1 MEKYIYDPTNGWWY
15 ELIGDYYIPFAHTGE
30 PTTKPGCHTPESH
43 TEAQPVGTR
52 NHHNQSHP
60 CRSNFASEPHT
71 EEQPIGTRD
80 NIPQD
85 KLCKNGITPEASSE
99 LLSEELSTATW
110 SNRHLTYLRKHSPAV
125 YREFL
130 RSGTLHSYLA
140 EIDASAQAMFDRL
153 VIQLAKS
160 QGITEELKA
169 REEMEWVRAMNSIRN
184 TAEEIVLSEVIY
196 A

>member
-1 MEKYIYDPTNGWWY
+1 MEKYIYDSTNGWWY
-15 ELIGDYYIPFAHTGE
+15 ELVGDYYIPCMYSE
-30 PTTKPGCHTPESH
+30 DPTTKPDCHTPESN
-43 TEAQPVGTR
+43 TEVQPVGTR

-60 CRSNFASEPHT
+60 SRSNFASDPRT

-110 SNRHLTYLRKHSPAV
+110 SNRHFTYLRTHSPSA

-130 RSGTLHSYLA
+130 RNGKLNSYLA
-140 EIDASAQAMFDRL
+140 EIDASAQAMYDRL
-153 VIQLAKS
+153 IDQLANIH
-160 QGITEELKA
+160 GITEDLKA
-169 REEMEWVRAMNSIRN
+169 QDQREWVRSMNAIRHS
-184 TAEEIVLSEVIY
+184 AEEIVLSKVIY

>member
-15 ELIGDYYIPFAHTGE
+15 ELVGDYYIPFAHTGD

-43 TEAQPVGTR
+43 TEVQPVGTR

-60 CRSNFASEPHT
+60 CRSNFASESRT
-71 EEQPIGTRD
+71 EEQPIGTWGM
-80 NIPQD
+80 Q
-85 KLCKNGITPEASSE
+85 
-99 LLSEELSTATW
+99 
-110 SNRHLTYLRKHSPAV
+110 HLTYLRTHSPSA

-130 RSGTLHSYLA
+130 RNGKLNSYLA
-140 EIDASAQAMFDRL
+140 QINASAQAMFDRL

-160 QGITEELKA
+160 QGITEDLKA
-169 REEMEWVRAMNSIRN
+169 QDQMEWVRAMNSIRH

-196 A
+196 Q

>member
-15 ELIGDYYIPFAHTGE
+15 ELVGDYYIPCIHSE
-30 PTTKPGCHTPESH
+30 DPTTKPDCHTPESH
-43 TEAQPVGTR
+43 IEVQPVGTR

-60 CRSNFASEPHT
+60 CRSNFVSEPRT
-71 EEQPIGTRD
+71 EEQPIGTW
-80 NIPQD
+80 
-85 KLCKNGITPEASSE
+85 GM
-99 LLSEELSTATW
+99 
-110 SNRHLTYLRKHSPAV
+110 RHLTYLRTHSPSA

-130 RSGTLHSYLA
+130 RNGKLNSYLA

-160 QGITEELKA
+160 HGITEELKA
-169 REEMEWVRAMNSIRN
+169 QDEMEWVRAMNSIRH

-196 A
+196 Q

>member
-15 ELIGDYYIPFAHTGE
+15 ELIGDYYLPCIHSE
-30 PTTKPGCHTPESH
+30 DPTTKPDCHTPESH
-43 TEAQPVGTR
+43 TEVQPVGTR

-60 CRSNFASEPHT
+60 YRSNFASEPRT

-85 KLCKNGITPEASSE
+85 QIRKNSISPEASSE
-99 LLSEELSTATW
+99 LLSEELPTATW
-110 SNRHLTYLRKHSPAV
+110 SNRHLTYLRTHSPSA

-130 RSGTLHSYLA
+130 RNGKLNSYLA

-169 REEMEWVRAMNSIRN
+169 QDQMEWVRAMNSIRH

-196 A
+196 Q